1 MAALLAK
8 EAKVKVDEEGFNQEL
23 AKHQELSKTAAAG
36 KFKGGLVNHSEA
48 VVKYHTATHLLHQ
61 ALREVLGNHVE
72 QRGSNINEKR
82 LRFDFS
88 HPDKMTDEE
97 KKKVEETVN
106 QKIKEDLPVSFK
118 ETTVLAAKAEGAIG
132 LFGDKYGER
141 VKVYSVGNYS
151 KEICGGPHVERTGVL
166 GHFKINKEEASA
178 AGIRRI
184 KATLD

>member
-1 MAALLAK
+1 
-8 EAKVKVDEEGFNQEL
+8 
-23 AKHQELSKTAAAG
+23 
-36 KFKGGLVNHSEA
+36 
-48 VVKYHTATHLLHQ
+48 
-61 ALREVLGNHVE
+61 
-72 QRGSNINEKR
+72 
-82 LRFDFS
+82 
-88 HPDKMTDEE
+88 MTDEE